1 MLTRGGMKARLYD
14 LLSEETPQEAPDTRT
29 TAQVADDII
38 DGLAALLEKEGGA

>member
-14 LLSEETPQEAPDTRT
+14 LLREETTQEAPDTRT

-38 DGLAALLEKEGGA
+38 DGLAAILEKEGGT